1 MFEFESFQLANL
13 VQPIVFRLYE
23 ADGTRSNQSYLLGTS
38 FGTATRL
45 LNPNFIDNAIRGL
58 LKSPAQTVDECFA
71 DDITSQLLK
80 YFPLWFN
87 IK

>member
-23 ADGTRSNQSYLLGTS
+23 AERTRSNQSYLPGTS

-80 YFPLWFN
+80 YFPL
-87 IK
+87 